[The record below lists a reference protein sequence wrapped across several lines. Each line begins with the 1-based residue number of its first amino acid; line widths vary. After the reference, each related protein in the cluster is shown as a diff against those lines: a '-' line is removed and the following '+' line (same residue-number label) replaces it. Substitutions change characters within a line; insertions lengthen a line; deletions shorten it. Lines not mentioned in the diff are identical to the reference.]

1 MRELYRRFGALLLLF
16 LAVTFFLAVRDDVI
30 RLYAVD
36 MAEEYRSA
44 YLPVEGWGA
53 SIAMRGVVRSSKR
66 ISSVAAFID
75 AHTEGRLEVV
85 EGKSWEEIF
94 AGVLA
99 PPETSPLP
107 DRRASDTWRASYYF
121 LPKED
126 PFPEV
131 FREMK
136 SEDQAFRFLKLSAP
150 SGPRFI
156 GMTVQGPEDA
166 MSAGAPSWIL
176 YPFRRFAAVPLLLAL
191 FVYLLFPPRKKA
203 PAGALVYPKWSSW
216 ILPDLMGLLFS
227 CIFFAFP
234 FFLAPA
240 IFGSGNVL
248 NIADGGIILTL
259 VFWLMAAIFASILYW
274 SAKYASFSLELLPG
288 AMMLRTLGKEQR
300 IPYIAIESAG
310 IADYRPPK
318 WLRTTLFI
326 ASLGSWRMLGHAL
339 LLSSR
344 SDWGIELR
352 MKHGDPVKFLC
363 SNLPGAERIVEAL
376 RREGVNISP
385 ELESVFS
392 ERDDR

>member
-1 MRELYRRFGALLLLF
+1 MRELYRRFSVLLLLF
-16 LAVTFFLAVRDDVI
+16 TAVTFFLAVRDDVI

-53 SIAMRGVVRSSKR
+53 SGAMRDVLRSSKR
-66 ISSVAAFID
+66 IASVAAFID
-75 AHTEGRLEVV
+75 AHTEGRLAVV
-85 EGKSWEEIF
+85 EGKGWEEIF
-94 AGVLA
+94 SGVLA
-99 PPETSPLP
+99 SPETSPLP
-107 DRRASDTWRASYYF
+107 DRRASDAWRAYYYF
-121 LPKED
+121 LPKEE
-126 PFPEV
+126 PFPDV

-136 SEDQAFRFLKLSAP
+136 SADQTFRFLKLSTP

-156 GMTVQGPEDA
+156 GITVQGPGDA
-166 MSAGAPSWIL
+166 IDAGAPSWIL

-191 FVYLLFPPRKKA
+191 FVYIVFPPRKKA
-203 PAGALVYPKWSSW
+203 PAGALIYPKWSSW
-216 ILPDLMGLLFS
+216 ILPDLMGNIFS

-234 FFLAPA
+234 FFLTPE

-259 VFWLMAAIFASILYW
+259 VFWLLATIFASMLYW

-288 AMMLRTLGKEQR
+288 AMMLRILGKEQR
-300 IPYIAIESAG
+300 IPYIAIEYAG

-318 WLRTTLFI
+318 WLRTLLFI

-344 SDWGIELR
+344 TDWGIELR
-352 MKHGDPVKFLC
+352 MKGAEPVKFLC
-363 SNLPGAERIVEAL
+363 SNLPGAERIIEAL
-376 RREGVNISP
+376 RREDVNISP
-385 ELESVFS
+385 ELESAFEVQ
-392 ERDDR
+392 EDD

>member
-53 SIAMRGVVRSSKR
+53 STAMRGVVRSSKR
-66 ISSVAAFID
+66 IASVAAFID

-85 EGKSWEEIF
+85 EGKGWEEIF
-94 AGVLA
+94 TGVLA

-121 LPKED
+121 LPQEE
-126 PFPEV
+126 PFPDV

-136 SEDQAFRFLKLSAP
+136 SADQSFRFLKLSAP
-150 SGPRFI
+150 SGPRFM

-176 YPFRRFAAVPLLLAL
+176 YPFRRFTAVPLLLAL
-191 FVYLLFPPRKKA
+191 FFYFFPPRKKA
-203 PAGALVYPKWSSW
+203 PSGALVYPKWSSW
-216 ILPDLMGLLFS
+216 LLPDLMGSIFA

-234 FFLAPA
+234 FLLAPG

>member
-16 LAVTFFLAVRDDVI
+16 TAVTFFLAVRDDVI

-36 MAEEYRSA
+36 MAGEYRSA
-44 YLPVEGWGA
+44 YLPVQGWGA
-53 SIAMRGVVRSSKR
+53 STAMRGVLRSSKR
-66 ISSVAAFID
+66 IASVAAFID
-75 AHTEGRLEVV
+75 AHTAGRLEVV
-85 EGKSWEEIF
+85 EGKGWEEIF

-99 PPETSPLP
+99 SPETSPLP

-121 LPKED
+121 LPQEE
-126 PFPEV
+126 PFPDV

-136 SEDQAFRFLKLSAP
+136 SADQSFRFLKLSAP
-150 SGPRFI
+150 SGPRFM

-176 YPFRRFAAVPLLLAL
+176 YPFRRFTVAPLLLAL
-191 FVYLLFPPRKKA
+191 FVYLIFPPRKKA

-216 ILPDLMGLLFS
+216 LLPDLMGSIFA

-234 FFLAPA
+234 FLLAPG
-240 IFGSGNVL
+240 FGSGNVL
-248 NIADGGIILTL
+248 DITDGAIIFTL
-259 VFWLMAAIFASILYW
+259 VFWLIAAIFASMLYW

-288 AMMLRTLGKEQR
+288 VMMLRALGKELR
-300 IPYIAIESAG
+300 IPYIAVEYAG

-318 WLRTTLFI
+318 WLRTTLYI

-344 SDWGIELR
+344 TDWGIELR

-363 SNLPGAERIVEAL
+363 SNLPGVERIIEAL
-376 RREGVNISP
+376 RSEGVNISP

-392 ERDDR
+392 ERDRT

>member
-16 LAVTFFLAVRDDVI
+16 TAVTFFLAVRDDVI

-53 SIAMRGVVRSSKR
+53 SGAMRDVLRSSKR
-66 ISSVAAFID
+66 IASVAAFID
-75 AHTEGRLEVV
+75 AYTEGRLKIV
-85 EGKSWEEIF
+85 EGKGWEKIF
-94 AGVLA
+94 SGVLA

-107 DRRASDTWRASYYF
+107 DRRASDAWRASYYF
-121 LPKED
+121 LPKEE
-126 PFPEV
+126 PFSDV

-136 SEDQAFRFLKLSAP
+136 SADQTFRFLKLSAP

-156 GMTVQGPEDA
+156 GMTVQGPGDA
-166 MSAGAPSWIL
+166 TDAGAPSWIL

-191 FVYLLFPPRKKA
+191 FVYIVFPPRKKA

-216 ILPDLMGLLFS
+216 ILPDLMGGIFS

-234 FFLAPA
+234 FFLTPE

-259 VFWLMAAIFASILYW
+259 VFWLLATIFASMLYW

-288 AMMLRTLGKEQR
+288 AMMLRMLGKEQR
-300 IPYIAIESAG
+300 IPYIAIEYAG

-318 WLRTTLFI
+318 WLRTLLFI

-344 SDWGIELR
+344 TDWGIELR
-352 MKHGDPVKFLC
+352 MKGTEPVKFLC
-363 SNLPGAERIVEAL
+363 SNLPGAERIIEAL

-385 ELESVFS
+385 ELESAFEVQ
-392 ERDDR
+392 EDD

>member
-1 MRELYRRFGALLLLF
+1 MRELYRRFGGLLLLF
-16 LAVTFFLAVRDDVI
+16 MAVTFFLAVRDDVI

-36 MAEEYRSA
+36 MAGEYRSA
-44 YLPVEGWGA
+44 YLPVQGWGA
-53 SIAMRGVVRSSKR
+53 STAMRGVIRSSKR
-66 ISSVAAFID
+66 IASVAAFID
-75 AHTEGRLEVV
+75 AHTEGRLKVV
-85 EGKSWEEIF
+85 EGKGWEEIF
-94 AGVLA
+94 DGVLA

-107 DRRASDTWRASYYF
+107 DRRASETWRASYYF
-121 LPKED
+121 LPKEE
-126 PFPEV
+126 PFPNV

-136 SEDQAFRFLKLSAP
+136 SADQSFRFLKLSAP

-176 YPFRRFAAVPLLLAL
+176 YPFRRFTAVPLLLAL
-191 FVYLLFPPRKKA
+191 FFYFFPPRKKA

-216 ILPDLMGLLFS
+216 ILPDLMGSIFA

-234 FFLAPA
+234 FLLAPG

-259 VFWLMAAIFASILYW
+259 VFWLMAAIFASMLYW

-288 AMMLRTLGKEQR
+288 SMMLRALGQEQR
-300 IPYIAIESAG
+300 IPYIAVESAG

-318 WLRTTLFI
+318 WLRTTLYI

>member
-1 MRELYRRFGALLLLF
+1 MRELYRRFGGLLLLF
-16 LAVTFFLAVRDDVI
+16 MAVTFFLAVRDDVI

-36 MAEEYRSA
+36 MAGEYRSA
-44 YLPVEGWGA
+44 YLPVQGWGA
-53 SIAMRGVVRSSKR
+53 STAMRGVIRSSKR
-66 ISSVAAFID
+66 IASVAAFID
-75 AHTEGRLEVV
+75 AHTEGRLKVV
-85 EGKSWEEIF
+85 EGKGWEEIF
-94 AGVLA
+94 DGVLA

-107 DRRASDTWRASYYF
+107 DRRASETWRASYYF
-121 LPKED
+121 LPKEE
-126 PFPEV
+126 PFPNV

-136 SEDQAFRFLKLSAP
+136 SADQSFRFLKLSAP

-176 YPFRRFAAVPLLLAL
+176 YPFRRFTAVPLLLAL
-191 FVYLLFPPRKKA
+191 FFYFFPPRKKA
-203 PAGALVYPKWSSW
+203 PSGALVYPKWSSW
-216 ILPDLMGLLFS
+216 ILPDLMGSIFA

-234 FFLAPA
+234 FLLAPG

-259 VFWLMAAIFASILYW
+259 VFWLMAAIFASMLYW

-288 AMMLRTLGKEQR
+288 TMMLRTLGKEQR
-300 IPYIAIESAG
+300 IPYIAVESAG

-318 WLRTTLFI
+318 WLRTTLYI

-344 SDWGIELR
+344 TDWGIELR

-363 SNLPGAERIVEAL
+363 SNLPGAERVIEAL
-376 RREGVNISP
+376 RREGVKISP
-385 ELESVFS
+385 ELESAFAVL
-392 ERDDR
+392 ENR

>member
-1 MRELYRRFGALLLLF
+1 M
-16 LAVTFFLAVRDDVI
+16 
-30 RLYAVD
+30 
-36 MAEEYRSA
+36 
-44 YLPVEGWGA
+44 
-53 SIAMRGVVRSSKR
+53 
-66 ISSVAAFID
+66 
-75 AHTEGRLEVV
+75 
-85 EGKSWEEIF
+85 
-94 AGVLA
+94 
-99 PPETSPLP
+99 
-107 DRRASDTWRASYYF
+107 
-121 LPKED
+121 
-126 PFPEV
+126 
-131 FREMK
+131 
-136 SEDQAFRFLKLSAP
+136 
-150 SGPRFI
+150 
-156 GMTVQGPEDA
+156 
-166 MSAGAPSWIL
+166 
-176 YPFRRFAAVPLLLAL
+176 
-191 FVYLLFPPRKKA
+191 
-203 PAGALVYPKWSSW
+203 
-216 ILPDLMGLLFS
+216 
-227 CIFFAFP
+227 
-234 FFLAPA
+234 
-240 IFGSGNVL
+240 L

-300 IPYIAIESAG
+300 IPYIAIESVG

>member
-53 SIAMRGVVRSSKR
+53 STAMRGVVRSSKR
-66 ISSVAAFID
+66 IASVAAFID

-85 EGKSWEEIF
+85 EGKGWEEIF
-94 AGVLA
+94 TGVLA

-121 LPKED
+121 LPQEE
-126 PFPEV
+126 PFPDV

-136 SEDQAFRFLKLSAP
+136 SADQSFRFLKLSAP
-150 SGPRFI
+150 SGPRFM

-176 YPFRRFAAVPLLLAL
+176 YPFRRFTVAPLLLAL
-191 FVYLLFPPRKKA
+191 FVYLIFPPRKKA

-216 ILPDLMGLLFS
+216 LLPDLMGSIFA

-234 FFLAPA
+234 FLLAPG
-240 IFGSGNVL
+240 FGSGNVL
-248 NIADGGIILTL
+248 DITDGAIIFTL
-259 VFWLMAAIFASILYW
+259 VFWLIAAIFASMLYW

-288 AMMLRTLGKEQR
+288 VMMLRALGKELR
-300 IPYIAIESAG
+300 IPYIAVEYAG

-318 WLRTTLFI
+318 WLRTTLYI

-344 SDWGIELR
+344 TDWGIELR

-363 SNLPGAERIVEAL
+363 SNLPGVERIIEAL
-376 RREGVNISP
+376 RSEGVNISP

-392 ERDDR
+392 ERDRT